1 MNEWIVLCLVT
12 QSSLT
17 LCDPMDCSSPGSSVY
32 GILQVRILEWVA
44 MPSSGDLPNPGIKP
58 SSPALQVDSLPCEP
72 PGKPKNTGVGSQSL
86 LQGSSR
92 PRNRTGVSCIAGGF
106 FTSWA
111 TKEAQLKPYLVNS
124 QLFSISS
131 SKPRKG
137 HNFKGMVSWG
147 TVEFEDFFAT
157 EISRSQPDLK
167 DEVYTTVCK
176 NTADGNLKNL
186 I

>member
-1 MNEWIVLCLVT
+1 MWKFFSRAWLFVTPWIVN
-12 QSSLT
+12 
-17 LCDPMDCSSPGSSVY
+17 
-32 GILQVRILEWVA
+32 GILQARILEWVA
-44 MPSSGDLPNPGIKP
+44 FPSSRV
-58 SSPALQVDSLPCEP
+58 SSQ
-72 PGKPKNTGVGSQSL
+72 
-86 LQGSSR
+86 
-92 PRNRTGVSCIAGGF
+92 PRDRTQFSCIAGGF